1 MVSAVCL
8 PAVAKP
14 SHEIVRC
21 HCMMQDSDVQLALG
35 SVKGHHLE
43 ASSRVG
49 LLWVTVYLD
58 GM

>member
-1 MVSAVCL
+1 
-8 PAVAKP
+8 
-14 SHEIVRC
+14 
-21 HCMMQDSDVQLALG
+21 MMQDSDVQLALG